1 MYRKI
6 LVGYDGSQQSR
17 KAFDTALD
25 LAAQYKAELFALTV
39 VHRPE
44 IADDV
49 EMEAVIENSQQYHQK
64 LLGAL
69 QPVAAARG
77 VKAHFEVGVGHPAQ
91 QIIYTTDRH
100 QVDLIVIGHR
110 GRSEFKRLLLGSVSR
125 VVLHHANQAVLVVR

>member
-17 KAFDTALD
+17 KAFDIALD

-49 EMEAVIENSQQYHQK
+49 EMEAVIESSQQYHQK
-64 LLGAL
+64 LLGEL
-69 QPVAAARG
+69 QPVAAAKG

-91 QIIYTTDRH
+91 QIIYTADRH